1 MTAARRFARALACTL
16 VALASGAARAD
27 VVTTAPAAD
36 WAATANAPARVR
48 ERCALEREIPRRL
61 QALSP
66 RVRLAEGET
75 PRRLVLRI
83 EAVHAPAGGAW
94 SGPKWLEVS
103 GALHEGAD
111 VVGSFRARRSS
122 FGGPFAPFLDT
133 CSILERAAQAI
144 AGDVAAWLE
153 APVPDAR
160 LGAAPRSR

>member
-1 MTAARRFARALACTL
+1 MASRMTAARRFALALACTP

-27 VVTTAPAAD
+27 VVATAPAAD
-36 WAATANAPARVR
+36 WAAAVR

-66 RVRLAEGET
+66 RVRLADGEA

-133 CSILERAAQAI
+133 CAILERAAQAI

-160 LGAAPRSR
+160 LGAVPRSR